1 MKYLFND
8 IFNNKGKIET
18 LVTFISCRY
27 LKDIIDM
34 SNDIGNTPI
43 LSSLIDNNIDS
54 QQYRSSYRREEY
66 AEARTHPLLKPNS
79 HASTSLPTIVYLR
92 ALKGFSYCAYGPF
105 PFFTYVPS
113 SISRLSFSRGIHSRM
128 SNCILASRT

>member
-43 LSSLIDNNIDS
+43 LSPCIDNNIDS
-54 QQYRSSYRREEY
+54 QQYRSSYRREQNMQKPGH
-66 AEARTHPLLKPNS
+66 THCLLKPNS
-79 HASTSLPTIVYLR
+79 HASTSLPTTYIY
-92 ALKGFSYCAYGPF
+92 AL
-105 PFFTYVPS
+105 
-113 SISRLSFSRGIHSRM
+113 
-128 SNCILASRT
+128 

>member
-43 LSSLIDNNIDS
+43 LSSLIDNNIDR

-66 AEARTHPLLKPNS
+66 AEARTHPLPLKAQFTRLYILAN
-79 HASTSLPTIVYLR
+79 HRLFTRFKRLLLLCLR
-92 ALKGFSYCAYGPF
+92 
-105 PFFTYVPS
+105 
-113 SISRLSFSRGIHSRM
+113 SFSLLYIRSFLYIPFVLFSRHS
-128 SNCILASRT
+128 LEDV